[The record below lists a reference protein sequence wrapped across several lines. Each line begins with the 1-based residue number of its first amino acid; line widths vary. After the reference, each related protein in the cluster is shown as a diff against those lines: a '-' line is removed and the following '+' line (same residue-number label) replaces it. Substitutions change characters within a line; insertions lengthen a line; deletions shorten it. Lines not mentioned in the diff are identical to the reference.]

1 MRIHHASFVLP
12 LLLGSVLAQGEASPP
27 VTPQQFLS
35 QEHVKTAYTATN
47 NDLQPADALQLM
59 LQCTPPVST
68 PYDSDN
74 DGRNDTLKV
83 YGFAL
88 VSAQVYQVR
97 GATALA
103 PAIQKAQL
111 RANGAAAEFFG
122 GLRTVVNRGLDSRS
136 TTASVV
142 DGTDLKLSD
151 LSVETVRDSVDT
163 SAQALLRNGRV
174 TGYRLVSLGSQ
185 GLCVVA
191 RYELPLDQRA
201 GSDLPTGAPAQGG
214 LPARQGAPAAPGFPL
229 PAPGKTGDF

>member
-1 MRIHHASFVLP
+1 MKFVSFILP
-12 LLLGSVLAQGEASPP
+12 SFLLCSALAQTDSAP
-27 VTPQQFLS
+27 VTPTQFLS

-68 PYDSDN
+68 PFDSDN

-83 YGFAL
+83 YGFAI
-88 VSAQVYQVR
+88 VSAQVYQAR
-97 GATALA
+97 GATSLA

-122 GLRTVVNRGLDSRS
+122 GLRTVVERGLDSRN

-142 DGTDLKLSD
+142 DGADLKLSD
-151 LSVETVRDSVDT
+151 LSVETVRDSVNT

-191 RYELPLDQRA
+191 RYELPLDQRE
-201 GSDLPTGAPAQGG
+201 GTTS
-214 LPARQGAPAAPGFPL
+214 PAAAPTALPSSAAPVGTSGFPL